1 MSPSPSATFRR
12 SPGARALRPAGL
24 LTSAVLTTALLAA
37 CGGADQG
44 SGAGGDDDATSPSPS
59 SSSSSSDDATPST
72 PDAATPFT
80 ADNCG
85 FEVETEAAP
94 ERIVT
99 IKSAMTELVLALGA
113 GDRLVATAY
122 PDGPPTDAAD
132 AELVAA
138 LPVLG
143 DRVPSNEAVLSVE
156 PDLVLAGWESNFSAD
171 GAGERSALT
180 DLGITTFVAPSACT
194 QAPYA
199 PDPLTFEDVFAEITQ
214 VGDLLGESDAAAAL
228 VEQQRTELE
237 TLRGARDGAASTAG
251 DPAAPAS
258 ALWWSSG
265 SETPFVG
272 AGTGA
277 PQMILDEVGL
287 TNVAGELEGG
297 WGPYSWEAA
306 TAADP
311 DVIVLVDSVWNT
323 AEKKKETLA
332 ANPVTA
338 SLRAVQEE
346 RYLVVPFAATE
357 GGVRNVEAVATLTE
371 QLAALER

>member
-1 MSPSPSATFRR
+1 MTARPTRR
-12 SPGARALRPAGL
+12 PTRRTLVPAG
-24 LTSAVLTTALLAA
+24 AVLLATALLAA
-37 CGGADQG
+37 CGTSG
-44 SGAGGDDDATSPSPS
+44 SGDGDATSSAPSDAPS
-59 SSSSSSDDATPST
+59 DAPTDASST
-72 PDAATPFT
+72 PTTPAGYTAFT

-85 FEVETEAAP
+85 FSVDVEAAP

-99 IKSAMTELVLALGA
+99 IKSAMTDLVLALGA

-122 PDGPPTDAAD
+122 PDSPPVDAAD
-132 AELVAA
+132 ADLVAS
-138 LPVLG
+138 LPVLA
-143 DRVPSNEAVLSVE
+143 DRVPTNEAVLSVE

-180 DLGITTFVAPSACT
+180 DLDVATFVAPSACT
-194 QAPYA
+194 QAPYL
-199 PDPLTFEDVFAEITQ
+199 PDPLTFQDVFDEVTQ
-214 VGDLLGESDAAAAL
+214 VGDLLGESEAAQELVATQTAAL
-228 VEQQRTELE
+228 EELRAE
-237 TLRGARDGAASTAG
+237 RAGASSTAG
-251 DPAAPAS
+251 DPATAAT

-265 SETPFVG
+265 SDTPYVG

-277 PQMILDEVGL
+277 PQMIMDEVGL
-287 TNVAGELEGG
+287 TNIAGDLAGG

-311 DVIVLVDSVWNT
+311 DVIVLVDSSWNT

-357 GGVRNVEAVATLTE
+357 GGVRNVEAVRTLTE
-371 QLAALER
+371 QLTDLQAAGA

>member
-1 MSPSPSATFRR
+1 MISRPTR
-12 SPGARALRPAGL
+12 RALAPAG
-24 LTSAVLTTALLAA
+24 AVLLATALLAA
-37 CGGADQG
+37 CGT
-44 SGAGGDDDATSPSPS
+44 SGASDTADGDATSSTTDDATSESPTT
-59 SSSSSSDDATPST
+59 DDATPTST
-72 PDAATPFT
+72 AYTAFT

-85 FEVETEAAP
+85 FDVDVEAAP

-99 IKSAMTELVLALGA
+99 IKSAMTDLVLALGA

-122 PDGPPTDAAD
+122 PDSPPVDPAD
-132 AELVAA
+132 AELVSS
-138 LPVLG
+138 LPVLA
-143 DRVPSNEAVLSVE
+143 DRVPTNEAVLSVE

-180 DLGITTFVAPSACT
+180 DLGVATFVAPSACT
-194 QAPYA
+194 QAPYV
-199 PDPLTFEDVFAEITQ
+199 PDPLTFQDVFDEVTQ
-214 VGDLLGESDAAAAL
+214 VGGLLGESEAARELVDEQTAAL
-228 VEQQRTELE
+228 EELRAE
-237 TLRGARDGAASTAG
+237 RDGASSTAG
-251 DPAAPAS
+251 DPAAAAT

-265 SETPFVG
+265 SDTPYVG

-277 PQMILDEVGL
+277 PQMIMDEVGL
-287 TNVAGELEGG
+287 TNIAGDLAGG

-311 DVIVLVDSVWNT
+311 DVIVLVDSSWNT

-357 GGVRNVEAVATLTE
+357 GGVRNVEAVRTLSE
-371 QLAALER
+371 QLADLQAAGA